1 MAAQIPLYQPSQLPP
16 SSVGQVKPSL
26 ALADQSGKQQVGQ
39 VISGIGNEV
48 WSNLLTA
55 KVNNE
60 KATFLGAE
68 KTARA
73 NLNQY
78 ITDNPFASEGDIRD
92 AQGRMI
98 AEIEDAGQK
107 SRLPDVKN
115 YAKNWMAQN
124 KEALFVN
131 SGNDITQIIKQ
142 REQANFN
149 IQMENYENRDDQAAI
164 EEGLQFI
171 ENQRNVL
178 IDPKNVD
185 IMKKA
190 FEQKMTAKFEALALD
205 TAMGEAFDVWQG
217 TVTEEKPNGD
227 LKAAYDFVQSDK
239 RISNEDKAT
248 VESKL
253 KSRINNRRAEEQLE
267 LEAQRSEHLDKIN
280 KLIYTD
286 HDYNA
291 AVVAIEASSL
301 SEQDQGSLLASVDR
315 RAAATANGK
324 ALSNN
329 REEESRLYN
338 LALNIGKGEVTKKSF
353 DDDMTKNG
361 GKLDGTAYRRVTGA
375 ATSTQKSSQKS
386 MLSRAD
392 MEAGKSIV
400 NFREPDVARQFV
412 ADVMAGLSPDAA
424 LLFQDNFNED
434 RKLQFDYLAQYNQ
447 ELKQWGDDNPDKT
460 GKEFYQYADQLKHLY
475 WNTSTEELRARKV
488 ERDRQSAGLQPLL
501 TGDDVPEEY
510 RKLGATSYRPS
521 TQEDYD
527 RIVGKKKP
535 GKKKAGETFKR
546 PEDKQAYDWAKQ
558 NMSDPRAKLILKKL
572 GVE

>member
-329 REEESRLYN
+329 REEEARLYN

-375 ATSTQKSSQKS
+375 ATTTQKSSQKS

>member
-78 ITDNPFASEGDIRD
+78 ITDNPFANEGDIRD

-98 AEIEDAGQK
+98 AEIEDAGQA
-107 SRLPDVKN
+107 SRLPDVKS
-115 YAKNWMAQN
+115 YAKDWMAQN

-131 SGNDITQIIKQ
+131 SGNDIAQIIKQ
-142 REQANFN
+142 REQENFN
-149 IQMENYENRDDQAAI
+149 LQSENLKKSNDSTSLDEWKTLID
-164 EEGLQFI
+164 
-171 ENQRNVL
+171 NQSGVL
-178 IDPKNVD
+178 IDPQNVE

-190 FEQKMTAKFEALALD
+190 ATQYKTAQFEALALD

-329 REEESRLYN
+329 REEEARLYN